1 MRTFGFAKIH
11 DTLLIAVF
19 VLDFL
24 CLSPLQEGENRAKF

>member
-1 MRTFGFAKIH
+1 MRTFDFAKIY

-24 CLSPLQEGENRAKF
+24 YLPPLQEGENRAKF